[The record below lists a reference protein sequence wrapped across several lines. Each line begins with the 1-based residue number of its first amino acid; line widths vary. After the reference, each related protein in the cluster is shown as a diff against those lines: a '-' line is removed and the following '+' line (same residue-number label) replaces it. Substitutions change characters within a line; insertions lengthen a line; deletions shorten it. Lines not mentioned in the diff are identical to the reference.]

1 MKLKKKSKYK
11 DILKES
17 LNQKTNR
24 KQENIIKKEN
34 RLNVIKTCQ
43 KTTIVQEFLHT
54 LVKWIV
60 KKVITTINISSHQ
73 SSLKH
78 IESEKK
84 ILSQNILK
92 KK

>member
-34 RLNVIKTCQ
+34 RLNVIKTC
-43 KTTIVQEFLHT
+43 
-54 LVKWIV
+54 
-60 KKVITTINISSHQ
+60 
-73 SSLKH
+73 
-78 IESEKK
+78 
-84 ILSQNILK
+84 
-92 KK
+92 